1 MRSPRH
7 RSSKIPKVLTMK
19 IDGLEFHGA
28 DEGDAGLG
36 HQFGGTYYH
45 SFVEGMCYELG
56 EGIST
61 SGYGSVDGLQQLDAE
76 HVFAGL
82 NRILRSVRIDAAPLD
97 VNPVPSP
104 SIGSF
109 AVSLR
114 QNSPAGTYRVSWNA
128 YGSDA
133 DHVWLSL
140 GQGLFVSSVTLL
152 EIARLAHQKR
162 IQLTPNLEAFLS
174 EVERRFSVLPITGR
188 ICVQAFKFPANF
200 PKDPADRVIG
210 ATAVI
215 EGLNLVTADEAIRQ
229 SKAVPTIW

>member
-1 MRSPRH
+1 M
-7 RSSKIPKVLTMK
+7 IL
-19 IDGLEFHGA
+19 
-28 DEGDAGLG
+28 
-36 HQFGGTYYH
+36 
-45 SFVEGMCYELG
+45 
-56 EGIST
+56 
-61 SGYGSVDGLQQLDAE
+61 LDT
-76 HVFAGL
+76 HVV
-82 NRILRSVRIDAAPLD
+82 I
-97 VNPVPSP
+97 
-104 SIGSF
+104 
-109 AVSLR
+109 
-114 QNSPAGTYRVSWNA
+114 
-128 YGSDA
+128 
-133 DHVWLSL
+133 WLSQDQRRISSRARDAITNTREG
-140 GQGLFVSSVTLL
+140 GQGLFVSGVTLL